1 MTNLTNLT
9 NQITRTALSSFF
21 IVGSIALIGSAL
33 PAFAQD
39 DDAMTAPKAP
49 SQGTPQNAPPK
60 GAPPKGAAGGG
71 GFLSGP
77 TVPPGAAQGDGSF
90 GSGDGKRPGG
100 GGGGDRLM
108 FVMQEIRMFRE
119 AMQSVVPDLTPEQS
133 ATIEKLGGDFQAE
146 AMAWRTANAD
156 AIKALEEKMKA
167 ARGSGKG
174 ARQGKGAPADAP
186 NRDGAKDGGAKPDQP
201 MPGAG
206 GPGAPARGQPSR
218 EVMEEAQKLKSTMP
232 KFEPVREKIMAVL
245 TPEQQATLKESMG
258 KMRKQGEGKRPDG
271 KRPNGKGGDGSP
283 AKAPPAADPAKG
295 DYQFKD

>member
-1 MTNLTNLT
+1 MTNWNDCT
-9 NQITRTALSSFF
+9 TRTALTSIF
-21 IVGSIALIGSAL
+21 IVGSLALVGTAL

-39 DDAMTAPKAP
+39 DDSMTSPKAP
-49 SQGTPQNAPPK
+49 SKGSPQDAPPK
-60 GAPPKGAAGGG
+60 GAGGGG

-90 GSGDGKRPGG
+90 GSGDGKRP

-156 AIKALEEKMKA
+156 AIKALEDKMKA

-174 ARQGKGAPADAP
+174 PRPNKGAPADAP
-186 NRDGAKDGGAKPDQP
+186 NGDGAKGGGAKPDQP
-201 MPGAG
+201 MPDA
-206 GPGAPARGQPSR
+206 GAPARGQPSR

-245 TPEQQATLKESMG
+245 TPDQQATVKEAVG

-271 KRPNGKGGDGSP
+271 KRPTGKGGDGSP
-283 AKAPPAADPAKG
+283 AKAPPPADPAKG